1 MEGEI
6 CQFDKYGYCRYK
18 SDCKRKHFDV
28 VCEDAEHCRSIK
40 SCLKRHP
47 KCCKRYASGSCRF
60 AEGCAYAHKKPAIN
74 EDHAHLNEK
83 LQQLEKVVDTLTQ
96 KVLSLETEKLEVK
109 NKRATSETLEK
120 VVHALT
126 RKVWSLETEMLEV
139 KNKRNT
145 SETLEEPRE
154 SNVLNVE
161 VIESGIDVKK
171 EKPNIN
177 LLENKNY
184 LLHKDTI
191 SKTKKKKEL
200 VENDVEEEFLKCKTC
215 DYKTK
220 KESTLKKHMIA
231 KHEDH
236 ECNECKERF
245 QNFMELMKHEA
256 KLHIK
261 ELDNTDQGEIGAK
274 EIPKEDKED
283 VKKKKV
289 SDFRIE

>member
-1 MEGEI
+1 M
-6 CQFDKYGYCRYK
+6 
-18 SDCKRKHFDV
+18 
-28 VCEDAEHCRSIK
+28 
-40 SCLKRHP
+40 
-47 KCCKRYASGSCRF
+47 
-60 AEGCAYAHKKPAIN
+60 
-74 EDHAHLNEK
+74 
-83 LQQLEKVVDTLTQ
+83 
-96 KVLSLETEKLEVK
+96 LSLESEKLEVK

-126 RKVWSLETEMLEV
+126 RKVLSLETEMLEV

-171 EKPNIN
+171 EKPHIN
-177 LLENKNY
+177 LLENKND

-200 VENDVEEEFLKCKTC
+200 VKNDVEAELLKCKAC

-236 ECNECKERF
+236 ECKDCKEKLPT
-245 QNFMELMKHEA
+245 FMELMKHVA

-283 VKKKKV
+283 LKK
-289 SDFRIE
+289 